1 MQELEKR
8 YEIARL
14 IACELIGVL
23 SGREAEDLEVW
34 KNSSEKHAREYMEIR
49 ERLLRDIDYPDYLE
63 LKQEWEGFEQKLFRK
78 KRVFN
83 WWVTVAA
90 ACVVICLGITFLWMR
105 EPVAEPVVA
114 GTSGGTK
121 GFRATLILGNGEQVS
136 IGDSSSQTI
145 AVAGG
150 TTIVT
155 TGKMVKYDAGK
166 EDREEK
172 AEWNTIVVP
181 RGGEYELVLADGT
194 RVWLNSESRLTY
206 PVRFTGELRE
216 VKMEGEICFDVARK
230 EEQPFV
236 VRMGEADIRVLGTSF
251 NVMNYEDENRVEV
264 ALQTGKVNFTVN
276 KTKQVYSL
284 SPGNVVRMD
293 KKNLDVQLAEEDVSM
308 ISAWRTG
315 YFYFENMPMEEL
327 VVKLERWY
335 QVKFVFAND
344 EVKRMRFS
352 GAVRKYRELKYVL
365 KIIEK
370 TKDISFVDFGD
381 RIKVY
386 QK

>member
-1 MQELEKR
+1 
-8 YEIARL
+8 
-14 IACELIGVL
+14 
-23 SGREAEDLEVW
+23 
-34 KNSSEKHAREYMEIR
+34 
-49 ERLLRDIDYPDYLE
+49 
-63 LKQEWEGFEQKLFRK
+63 
-78 KRVFN
+78 
-83 WWVTVAA
+83 
-90 ACVVICLGITFLWMR
+90 MR

-236 VRMGEADIRVLGTSF
+236 VRTADLAVKVLGTLF
-251 NVMNYEDENRVEV
+251 NMEAYPEDSRVTTTLVRGKVEV
-264 ALQTGKVNFTVN
+264 AVGDKTQVLQPDQQLAVEAGRFTL
-276 KTKQVYSL
+276 KQVVAEDYIGWTNGLFHFTEASL
-284 SPGNVVRMD
+284 EEIMTKLARWYDVEFFFAKPDLKEAHFS
-293 KKNLDVQLAEEDVSM
+293 LDIQ
-308 ISAWRTG
+308 R
-315 YFYFENMPMEEL
+315 YENIATIL
-327 VVKLERWY
+327 SKLEKTGR
-335 QVKFVFAND
+335 A
-344 EVKRMRFS
+344 RFRVS
-352 GAVRKYRELKYVL
+352 GKTVV
-365 KIIEK
+365 IE
-370 TKDISFVDFGD
+370 
-381 RIKVY
+381 
-386 QK
+386 Q

>member
-90 ACVVICLGITFLWMR
+90 AWVVICLGITFLWMR

-236 VRMGEADIRVLGTSF
+236 VRTADLAVKVLGTLF
-251 NVMNYEDENRVEV
+251 NMEAYPEDSRVTTTLVRGKVEV
-264 ALQTGKVNFTVN
+264 AVGDKTQVLQPDQQLAVEAGRFTL
-276 KTKQVYSL
+276 KQVVAGDYIGWTKGLFHFTEASL
-284 SPGNVVRMD
+284 EEIMTKLARWYDVEFFFAKPDLKEAHFS
-293 KKNLDVQLAEEDVSM
+293 LDIQ
-308 ISAWRTG
+308 R
-315 YFYFENMPMEEL
+315 YENIATIL
-327 VVKLERWY
+327 SKLEKTGR
-335 QVKFVFAND
+335 A
-344 EVKRMRFS
+344 RFRVS
-352 GAVRKYRELKYVL
+352 GKTVV
-365 KIIEK
+365 IE
-370 TKDISFVDFGD
+370 
-381 RIKVY
+381 
-386 QK
+386 Q

>member
-236 VRMGEADIRVLGTSF
+236 VRTADLAVKVLGTLF
-251 NVMNYEDENRVEV
+251 NMEAYPEDSRVTTTLVRGKVEV
-264 ALQTGKVNFTVN
+264 AVGDKTQVLQPDQQLAVEAGRFTL
-276 KTKQVYSL
+276 KQVVAEDYIGWTNGLFHFTEASL
-284 SPGNVVRMD
+284 EEIMTKLARWYAVEFFFAKPDLKEAHFS
-293 KKNLDVQLAEEDVSM
+293 LDIQ
-308 ISAWRTG
+308 R
-315 YFYFENMPMEEL
+315 YENIATIL
-327 VVKLERWY
+327 SKLEKTGR
-335 QVKFVFAND
+335 A
-344 EVKRMRFS
+344 RFRVS
-352 GAVRKYRELKYVL
+352 GKTVV
-365 KIIEK
+365 IE
-370 TKDISFVDFGD
+370 
-381 RIKVY
+381 
-386 QK
+386 Q